1 MPAYDLC
8 QRTFEFSL
16 EILKLWQK
24 AIKVRGFPQPL
35 ANQLLRAGTSI
46 GANVEEGR
54 AGQSKP
60 DFISK
65 CSIARKE
72 SRETSYWLRMM
83 VASKLVSESDGRPLI
98 KEAEEIISILTAI
111 IKNTKGINT
120 KYEERST
127 RYKKKAPDGQ

>member
-16 EILKLWQK
+16 AILTLWQK
-24 AIKVRGFPQPL
+24 AIKARGFPRPL

-54 AGQSKP
+54 AGQSKA

-65 CSIARKE
+65 YSIARKE
-72 SRETSYWLRMM
+72 ARETSYWLRMM
-83 VASKLVSESDGRPLI
+83 VASALVAETDGRPLI

-111 IKNTKGINT
+111 IKKTKGINT

-127 RYKKKAPDGQ
+127 KSEKRPPDTQ